1 MLLNAV
7 FVEPV
12 RCRRGHA
19 SNISHRVLVRRISI
33 VLILN
38 VSFIDAVSIIIGS
51 HGDGRCGA
59 LVRVKCLSEAL
70 RLLHRLVID
79 VLRLDAI
86 CSLYIH
92 VPYLVNIVALVRH
105 VRTLVSNIVIA

>member
-1 MLLNAV
+1 MVIVLLNAV

-19 SNISHRVLVRRISI
+19 SELSQRVLVRISI

-38 VSFIDAVSIIIGS
+38 VSLIDITNIII
-51 HGDGRCGA
+51 HNGRCNA
-59 LVRVKCLSEAL
+59 LVRVEGLTKAL

-92 VPYLVNIVALVRH
+92 IPYLVDMVALVRH
-105 VRTLVSNIVIA
+105 VGTLVSNIVIA